1 MPLRID
7 ESGNSKNG
15 PVSSDIMTAKK
26 LIEILQAMNPDLPI
40 QIRIDRNEP
49 QKNNE
54 SLKTDELRTLSP
66 SSLRYSLQPTDVI
79 DTWDGNTGAVAIELS
94 ARIS

>member
-1 MPLRID
+1 
-7 ESGNSKNG
+7 
-15 PVSSDIMTAKK
+15 MTAKK